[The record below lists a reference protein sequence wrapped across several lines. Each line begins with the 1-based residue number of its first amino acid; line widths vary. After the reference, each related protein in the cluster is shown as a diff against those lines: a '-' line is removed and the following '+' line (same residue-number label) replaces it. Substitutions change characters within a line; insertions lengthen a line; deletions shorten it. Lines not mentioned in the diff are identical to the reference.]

1 MEYTITNMFA
11 EKQTENVYVK
21 AFAQGSEMEQR
32 ELAPLVSVLMASYN
46 HEKFVEAAVRS
57 IMDQKGVSFELIV
70 VDDGSKDSSPQILE
84 KLQAE
89 FGFRYIHRENKG
101 VVATMNELLSYARGK
116 YFCSFAS
123 DDIMPPDRLREQSS
137 YLEQHREFKAC
148 FGQIRLMDAAGN
160 INPEKDP
167 RYLKSIPKI
176 TFEEF
181 FLGDKDIHGCSEMID
196 VEEFRRLGGYDA
208 AYFQEDFPM
217 IMRLLYEY
225 GSLPVISC
233 VCCYYRIHGNNLS
246 SLDNLET
253 VNVLYSNFLK
263 TIENYKE
270 HRLYPKAVKIWKM
283 KWFSALAYK
292 NKGEALKRLPS
303 LASLSLPFLKRLPKL
318 FIPSFLLKH

>member
-21 AFAQGSEMEQR
+21 AFAQGVETEQR
-32 ELAPLVSVLMASYN
+32 ELSPLVSVLMASYN
-46 HEKFVEAAVRS
+46 HELYVEAAVRS
-57 IMDQKGVSFELIV
+57 IMNQKGVSFELIV
-70 VDDGSKDSSPQILE
+70 VDDGSKDSSPQLLE
-84 KLQAE
+84 KLQSE
-89 FGFRYIHRENKG
+89 YGFKYVHRENKG

-123 DDIMPPDRLREQSS
+123 DDIMPPERLLEQSS
-137 YLEQHREFKAC
+137 FLEQHREYKAC
-148 FGQIRLMDAAGN
+148 FGQIQMMDANGN
-160 INPEKDP
+160 VDPEKDP
-167 RYLKSIPKI
+167 RYLKSMPKI

-181 FLGDKDIHGCSEMID
+181 FLGDKDIHGCSEMIE

-246 SLDNLET
+246 SLSNGE
-253 VNVLYSNFLK
+253 NINKIFSNFLK
-263 TIENYKE
+263 TIDCYKE

-283 KWFSALAYK
+283 KWFSALAYR

-303 LASLSLPFLKRLPKL
+303 LATFSLPFLKRLPKL